1 MPAAPAEQRGE
12 AQGSHQ
18 AIVRSPQVPQ
28 RLRSFSAG
36 EPSAPMPGSCGTGR
50 TMLVTHPQPLA
61 HPSPPRRDAPAPPFP
76 TIQLP
81 GNPDYWF
88 PGLPLFSSLAGRGVE
103 FFVIPSRINILHF
116 GYTFRSFVSS
126 SSFRFSLINS
136 SIVSF
141 VRRVA
146 ASRPRRAVKVPS
158 TAR

>member
-76 TIQLP
+76 TIQLQCKNARLSHRK
-81 GNPDYWF
+81 GIFNSD
-88 PGLPLFSSLAGRGVE
+88 
-103 FFVIPSRINILHF
+103 H
-116 GYTFRSFVSS
+116 GYKR
-126 SSFRFSLINS
+126 
-136 SIVSF
+136 
-141 VRRVA
+141 
-146 ASRPRRAVKVPS
+146 
-158 TAR
+158 